1 MRKVYVVSSWRNPD
15 FDDFVKAIADIR
27 DNDTG
32 KALYEVYNFKTR
44 GVSYHHNK
52 KESGEDFWKVL
63 DNEEARGIFRR
74 DMKYLRNA
82 DIVILLLPSGKSAH
96 LELGFACGLGKDAYV
111 VLNGVFEPEI
121 TYLMAGENGIIGTM
135 KEMLDRLGA

>member
-15 FDDFVKAIADIR
+15 FDDFVKAIANIR
-27 DNDTG
+27 DDDTG

-44 GVSYHHNK
+44 GVSYHYSK
-52 KESGEDFWKVL
+52 KESSEDFWKVL
-63 DNEEARGIFRR
+63 GNEEARGIFRR
-74 DMKYLRNA
+74 DMTYLRNA

-121 TYLMAGENGIIGTM
+121 TYLMAGESGIVGTM